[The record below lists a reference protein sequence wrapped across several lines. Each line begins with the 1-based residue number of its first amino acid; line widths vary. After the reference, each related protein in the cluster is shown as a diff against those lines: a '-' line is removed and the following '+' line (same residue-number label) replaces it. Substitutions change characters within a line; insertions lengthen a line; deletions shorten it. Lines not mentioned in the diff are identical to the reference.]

1 MENDLSSKDECP
13 QLPVDTCSRSVVAT
27 EDQYCI
33 DQEPAIDSE
42 HREADSECTDQ
53 EDDPTH
59 TVTRRNKEAL
69 KLSEVKHESLPD
81 RSLEDELNSEHVN
94 NPHQESP
101 ILDDRN
107 LEQFSEVLL
116 DSDSSVSNHEVTVD
130 DKQYEKRVR
139 FADEVG
145 ETDTTQG
152 RYDVLW
158 TDNTPYSRK
167 FGSLADVRSTS
178 LPLNPPKFRTH
189 YTCSISGS
197 PHSSQISHLLT
208 CPLLWLQ

>member
-1 MENDLSSKDECP
+1 MEQMENELSSKDECP

-59 TVTRRNKEAL
+59 TVTPRNKEAL

-152 RYDVLW
+152 IGMMYSGLIIHH
-158 TDNTPYSRK
+158 YSRK

-178 LPLNPPKFRTH
+178 RPLNPPKFRTH
-189 YTCSISGS
+189 YNIMYIQGASSLCSL
-197 PHSSQISHLLT
+197 PPCTLV
-208 CPLLWLQ
+208 